1 MDIDWVEQ
9 DGRIRGPLAREKL
22 DRHDGIAWRASSFP
36 MLWAHDAKRETRLVV
51 EPDSQGRMRQGMDAK
66 ARDIWGTASRLHFN
80 RDFRLNSQPLAACL
94 TPQPSIGGAAWPSFT
109 LASAE
114 ACHEK
119 VLALWANTILGLIS
133 FWWIGTRQQQGRARL
148 TISRLPELRVLDPR
162 TLSEAQLETAD
173 RIFDAFK
180 ARTFLPANEAY
191 RDETRQALDK
201 ALLVDLL
208 DVPAANLGL
217 TAESLMDAVE
227 VLRWQWCSEPSV
239 HGGKKTRPQ

>member
-1 MDIDWVEQ
+1 
-9 DGRIRGPLAREKL
+9 
-22 DRHDGIAWRASSFP
+22 
-36 MLWAHDAKRETRLVV
+36 
-51 EPDSQGRMRQGMDAK
+51 MDAK
-66 ARDIWGTASRLHFN
+66 AKTIWGTASRLHFN

-94 TPQPSIGGAAWPSFT
+94 TPQPCIGGRAWPS
-109 LASAE
+109 LQLNAELDQSA
-114 ACHEK
+114 EK
-119 VLALWANTILGLIS
+119 VLTLWANTILGLIS
-133 FWWIGTRQQQGRARL
+133 FWWIGTRQQQGRVSL
-148 TISRLPELRVLDPR
+148 TISRLPELRTLDPR

-208 DVPAANLGL
+208 DVPAANPGL